1 MYKIWQCIDCLH
13 LTSTPALG
21 GLDALIEAS
30 AWLKRQVCCF
40 IVQDEADSSTGSLR
54 RCLPTP
60 APVSM
65 GISIWG
71 ILKSAIGKDLTK
83 LTLPATVNEPL
94 SALQRLAEDM
104 EQVDFLDKAQKAQ
117 SAASRMLWVALYA
130 ATPVNSA
137 ILRYRK
143 PFNPLLGETFE
154 WLSRDSRHRFLAE
167 QVSHHPPVACVYAQ
181 GPGYSVLG
189 EMQLVS
195 SFWGKAITMKNEGGI
210 TAELTGTKEK
220 YSWKKPTF
228 TINSI
233 ILGNPWIEATGTTSI
248 SCSNGAS
255 CTRFTFVA
263 RISCFRITNFL
274 HDHRICMEL

>member
-1 MYKIWQCIDCLH
+1 
-13 LTSTPALG
+13 
-21 GLDALIEAS
+21 
-30 AWLKRQVCCF
+30 
-40 IVQDEADSSTGSLR
+40 
-54 RCLPTP
+54 
-60 APVSM
+60 M

-83 LTLPATVNEPL
+83 LTLPATVNEPI

-104 EQVDFLDKAQKAQ
+104 EQVDFLEKAQKSK
-117 SAASRMLWVALYA
+117 SAVARMLYMALFA

-154 WLSRDSRHRFLAE
+154 WQSCDGLHRFLAE
-167 QVSHHPPVACVYAQ
+167 QVSHHPPVACVHAQ
-181 GPGYSVLG
+181 GPGYHVLG
-189 EMQLVS
+189 EMMLVS

-210 TAELTGTKEK
+210 TAELTGVKEK

-228 TINSI
+228 SINSI
-233 ILGNPWIEATGTTSI
+233 ILGNPWIEATGTTCI

-255 CTRFTFVA
+255 WSSFSALVLLDAIPQRTGDVLMTPAQSSVSLLHVCASRSYCLG
-263 RISCFRITNFL
+263 ISPLASFSDST
-274 HDHRICMEL
+274 